1 MAMTVLTIMVI
12 FTLLRAE
19 ERLYKVFSYN
29 INGAIVHNCITIF
42 DLSGSSPEFTGLSLR
57 EVYSCNKT
65 SNTRFEVEDISSP
78 DDGKPFYIA
87 VNSKTGTVE
96 NDSIYKIAFQAPLAP
111 SANDLA
117 DTSST

>member
-1 MAMTVLTIMVI
+1 MVI

-29 INGAIVHNCITIF
+29 INNAIVHNCITIF

-78 DDGKPFYIA
+78 DDKTILHRSKFQNGYCGK
-87 VNSKTGTVE
+87 
-96 NDSIYKIAFQAPLAP
+96 
-111 SANDLA
+111 
-117 DTSST
+117 